1 MRGLYLVTDPDLIGD
16 RDLVD
21 VVMAAVDG
29 GATCVQLRDKRATTR
44 QLVEIGE
51 RLRAVLA
58 PRGVPLV
65 INDRVDVAL
74 AVGADG
80 VHVGRDDMD
89 PVTARALLGPEAI
102 VGLSVESPADV
113 ERAEDLAVD
122 YLGVSPVFDTPTK
135 PDTLDAWGLD
145 GLARVRRQSH
155 HTIVAIGGI
164 DRDTVA
170 DVAAAGADAVAV
182 VSAVCAAVDPR
193 AAAAELVTRFSEAAR
208 RVGGPR

>member
-29 GATCVQLRDKRATTR
+29 GARCVQLRDKRATTR
-44 QLVEIGE
+44 ELVEIAA
-51 RLRAVLA
+51 RLRTRLV

-80 VHVGRDDMD
+80 VHVGRDDLS
-89 PVTARALLGPEAI
+89 PETARSLLGPDAI
-102 VGLSVESPADV
+102 VGFSVESLADV
-113 ERAEDLAVD
+113 DRARGLAVD
-122 YLGVSPVFDTPTK
+122 YLGVSPIFETPTK
-135 PDTLDAWGLD
+135 RDTLGAWGLD
-145 GLARVRRQSH
+145 GLASVRQRSDR
-155 HTIVAIGGI
+155 TLVAIGGI
-164 DRDTVA
+164 NRDTVA

-182 VSAVCAAVDPR
+182 VSAVCAATDPR
-193 AAAAELVTRFSEAAR
+193 AAAAELVRRFAAAAR
-208 RVGGPR
+208 DGGGL